1 ALPDK
6 AAIPALIAYF
16 QRSGYSAPYG
26 LVIHQDNKDSSQY
39 VADLVQDGLGLPD
52 RDYYLNRS
60 DRKLAAT
67 LAQYQQHIARM
78 LALAGQPQAAA
89 EARAIV
95 GLETALAR
103 LQWSKVALR
112 DPVKAYNKL
121 ALAQLGQLTP
131 GYDWPAYLQASG
143 LAGKT
148 TALIVSQ
155 PSYLKGVNQLLAQ
168 TPLAV
173 WQAYFRWQ
181 VIHAQAPYLARAFA
195 QEHFAFYGTV
205 LGDIKEQ
212 EARWK
217 RAVSATDEAL
227 GDSLGRLYVAKYFP
241 AERKARMELLVQ
253 NLLAA
258 YQASVDQL
266 DWMSP
271 ATKKEAQAKLAK
283 FSTKIAYP
291 AIWRDY
297 SGLELRS
304 DDLAGNLRRS
314 AAFNYDWQLG
324 KLGRPVDRQE
334 WGMTPQTVNAYYD
347 AEKNEIVF
355 PAAILQ
361 PPFFDAS
368 ADDAANYGAIGAII
382 GHEISHGFDD
392 EGSQFDGDGN
402 LRDWWTAA
410 DHRQFAARSKRL
422 VQQYSGY
429 SPLPGYHVNGALTL
443 GENIA
448 DNSGLAIAFKAY
460 QLALQGQPA
469 PVIDGLSGAQRFY
482 MGYAQA
488 WRSKTRDAQAIV
500 YLKTDP
506 HAPDRFR
513 ANGTLR
519 NQPGFYTAFGIQ
531 PGDKMYLSP
540 KDRVTLW

>member
-1 ALPDK
+1 
-6 AAIPALIAYF
+6 
-16 QRSGYSAPYG
+16 
-26 LVIHQDNKDSSQY
+26 
-39 VADLVQDGLGLPD
+39 
-52 RDYYLNRS
+52 
-60 DRKLAAT
+60 
-67 LAQYQQHIARM
+67 
-78 LALAGQPQAAA
+78 
-89 EARAIV
+89 
-95 GLETALAR
+95 
-103 LQWSKVALR
+103 
-112 DPVKAYNKL
+112 
-121 ALAQLGQLTP
+121 
-131 GYDWPAYLQASG
+131 
-143 LAGKT
+143 
-148 TALIVSQ
+148 
-155 PSYLKGVNQLLAQ
+155 
-168 TPLAV
+168 
-173 WQAYFRWQ
+173 
-181 VIHAQAPYLARAFA
+181 
-195 QEHFAFYGTV
+195 
-205 LGDIKEQ
+205 
-212 EARWK
+212 
-217 RAVSATDEAL
+217 
-227 GDSLGRLYVAKYFP
+227 
-241 AERKARMELLVQ
+241 
-253 NLLAA
+253 
-258 YQASVDQL
+258 
-266 DWMSP
+266 
-271 ATKKEAQAKLAK
+271 
-283 FSTKIAYP
+283 
-291 AIWRDY
+291 
-297 SGLELRS
+297 
-304 DDLAGNLRRS
+304 
-314 AAFNYDWQLG
+314 
-324 KLGRPVDRQE
+324 
-334 WGMTPQTVNAYYD
+334 MTPQTVNAYYD